1 MSIRG
6 FDHFAITVAD
16 IERTID
22 FYRGVL
28 GCEIL
33 YEEAWRQ
40 GKLPIVSIRIG
51 ANVVNVHQQGRE
63 LDPHAGRPT
72 PGSGDFCMRWDA
84 PLEEAVKLLES
95 KGVAVI
101 EGPLPRPAADG
112 ALGRSIYF
120 RDPDD
125 NLLEL
130 LSTLQ
135 ASEE

>member
-1 MSIRG
+1 M
-6 FDHFAITVAD
+6 H
-16 IERTID
+16 
-22 FYRGVL
+22 
-28 GCEIL
+28 
-33 YEEAWRQ
+33 Q
-40 GKLPIVSIRIG
+40 K
-51 ANVVNVHQQGRE
+51 VH
-63 LDPHAGRPT
+63 PT

-84 PLEEAVKLLES
+84 PLEDAVKLLAS

-101 EGPLPRPAADG
+101 EGPVPRPAADG

-135 ASEE
+135 ASRE